1 MIKKISFWKYE
12 SILLALLSGM
22 LFSCQNDIEQ
32 IKALTEDQNLPVQ
45 VVRNGT
51 FHYTQDGELRNTLKA
66 AYLEQYEGE
75 DPHLKVSGGFTL
87 FMYDSLENIEATL
100 QANEGIFIEQEQRM
114 EARDDVKL
122 SNMEGEIL
130 RTEELIWQQDSD
142 RVYTDKF
149 VSITSKDGVIYG
161 KGLES
166 NSRFSSYSMKN
177 LSGDLYVDD
186 PAKNDSIDG
195 SEEKP

>member
-1 MIKKISFWKYE
+1 MIKKISFWNFE

-51 FHYTQDGELRNTLKA
+51 FHYTQGGELRNTLKA
-66 AYLEQYEGE
+66 TYLEQYEGE
-75 DPHLKVSGGFTL
+75 DPHLKVSEGFTL

-122 SNMEGEIL
+122 WNMEGEIL

-142 RVYTDKF
+142 RVYTNKF
-149 VSITSKDGVIYG
+149 VSITTKDGIIYG

-186 PAKNDSIDG
+186 PAKTDSIDG

>member
-1 MIKKISFWKYE
+1 MALLLKLDFSK
-12 SILLALLSGM
+12 SILLILFSGM

-32 IKALTEDQNLPVQ
+32 IEALTEDQNFPVQ
-45 VVRNGT
+45 IVRDGT
-51 FHYTQDGELRNTLKA
+51 FHYTQQGKLRNTLKA
-66 AYLEQYEGE
+66 TFLEQYEGE
-75 DPHLKVSGGFTL
+75 NPHLKVSEGFTL

-114 EARDDVKL
+114 EARDDVML
-122 SNMEGEIL
+122 WNLEGEIL

-142 RVYTDKF
+142 KVYTDKF
-149 VSITSKDGVIYG
+149 VSISTKDGIIYG
-161 KGLES
+161 KGLVS
-166 NSRFSSYSMKN
+166 DSRFKSYSMKN

-186 PAKNDSIDG
+186 PAKKDSLNG